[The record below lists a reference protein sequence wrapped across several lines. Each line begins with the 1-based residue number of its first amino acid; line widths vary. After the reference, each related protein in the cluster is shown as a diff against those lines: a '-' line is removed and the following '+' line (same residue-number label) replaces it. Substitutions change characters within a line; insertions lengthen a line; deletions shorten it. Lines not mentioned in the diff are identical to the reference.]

1 MFGLSLSGVTSP
13 WWLLLLTVV
22 VALAIG
28 YVVVQFRRRRR
39 TMRFTNLSL
48 LEKIAPKRQGWWR
61 HMPAVV
67 LVVALLLL
75 SVSLAGPT
83 AEERV
88 PRNRATVM
96 LVIDVSL
103 SMEATDVQPNRLQA
117 AQVAAKQFTDGLPAG
132 INLGLVSFAA
142 SATVL
147 VSPTQDHS
155 AVDDAIDGLKLDEA
169 TATGEA
175 IAATLQ
181 AIQSFGKTVAGP
193 TGPPPAAI
201 VLMSDGKETIPQDLN
216 DPRGAF
222 SQAKAAKSA
231 GVPISTISF
240 GTDHGVVDIGGE
252 QVAVPVDDGS
262 LQTVANLSG
271 GSYYRAASAGQLQA
285 VYASLGQQIGFE
297 NKQADA
303 SRPWLILGTILAMAS
318 AIGALL
324 IGQRLPA

>member
-1 MFGLSLSGVTSP
+1 MFGLSLSGFAAP
-13 WWLLLLTVV
+13 WWLLLLAVV
-22 VALAIG
+22 VALAVG
-28 YVVVQFRRRRR
+28 YLLAQRSRRKRAL
-39 TMRFTNLSL
+39 RFSSL
-48 LEKIAPKRQGWWR
+48 EMLEKVAPRRQGWWR
-61 HMPAVV
+61 HAPAVLLV
-67 LVVALLLL
+67 LALLTL

-83 AEERV
+83 SEQRV

-117 AQVAAKQFTDGLPAG
+117 AQVAAKQFADGLPKG
-132 INLGLVSFAA
+132 INLGLVSFAG

-147 VSPTQDHS
+147 VSPTQDHA
-155 AVDDAIDGLKLDEA
+155 AVDDAISSLKLAEA

-175 IAATLQ
+175 IAASLQ
-181 AIQSFGKTVAGP
+181 AIQSFGKVLAGP
-193 TGPPPAAI
+193 SGPPPAAI

-222 SQAKAAKSA
+222 SQAKSAKTA
-231 GVPISTISF
+231 GVPISSISF

-262 LQTVANLSG
+262 LQNVANLSG
-271 GSYYRAASAGQLQA
+271 GSYYRAASAGQLQQ
-285 VYASLGQQIGFE
+285 VYARLGQQIGFE

-303 SRPWLILGTILAMAS
+303 SKPWLVLGTLLAIIS
-318 AIGALL
+318 AAGALF
-324 IGQRLPA
+324 IGQRLP

>member
-1 MFGLSLSGVTSP
+1 MFSLSGFASP
-13 WWLLLLTVV
+13 WWLLLIVV
-22 VALAIG
+22 VAALAIG
-28 YVVVQFRRRRR
+28 YYVAQRLRRRR
-39 TMRFTNLSL
+39 TMKFTNLEL
-48 LEKIAPKRQGWWR
+48 LERVAPRRQGWWR
-61 HMPAVV
+61 HVPAV
-67 LVVALLLL
+67 LLLVGL
-75 SVSLAGPT
+75 LVLAVSLAGPT
-83 AEERV
+83 AEQRV

-103 SMEATDVQPNRLQA
+103 SMEATDVTPNRLQA
-117 AQVAAKQFTDGLPAG
+117 AQVAAKEFADGLPSG
-132 INLGLVSFAA
+132 INLGLVSFAG

-147 VSPTQDHS
+147 VSPTQDHQ
-155 AVDDAIDGLKLDEA
+155 AVDEAIASLKLAEA

-175 IAATLQ
+175 IAASLQ
-181 AIQSFGKTVAGP
+181 AIQSFGKVLAGP

-222 SQAKAAKSA
+222 SQAKSAKTA

-271 GSYYRAASAGQLQA
+271 GSYYRAASADQLRQ
-285 VYASLGQQIGFE
+285 VYARLGDQIGYE
-297 NKQADA
+297 TKQADA
-303 SRPWLILGTILAMAS
+303 SKPWLILGTILAMA
-318 AIGALL
+318 AAAGALL
-324 IGQRLPA
+324 IGQRLP